1 MSCNANRVRD
11 LLKPDE
17 HKCCSCSKGPRGP
30 QGPKGPNGDNG
41 QQGKTGD
48 DGVPGENGQD
58 GQFRYPSPALLDF
71 ADYSTSFAMDS
82 DFSIPIEQGDAIPF
96 FDGDAL
102 LFSGRITKQSPF
114 QFALVPAVY
123 RITFRV
129 PTMGPGA
136 LEIRCTSGLPSV
148 CAFNGQSV
156 VPGSQT
162 GSNQACEIAN
172 TVLFS
177 PKSLT
182 VISIVNPGRKFQ
194 IPTKSGST
202 PLTYSLVIECIQ
214 DLPTNGLN

>member
-1 MSCNANRVRD
+1 MSCHANRVRD

-30 QGPKGPNGDNG
+30 QGLKGPKGNEG
-41 QQGKTGD
+41 QPGEDGLEGPRGNSGRPGD
-48 DGVPGENGQD
+48 DSIPG
-58 GQFRYPSPALLDF
+58 LLAFGDF
-71 ADYSTSFAMDS
+71 YTDLPNDS
-82 DFSIPIEQGDAIPF
+82 FSIPINQYDTIPF
-96 FDGDAL
+96 DETNF
-102 LFSGRITKQSPF
+102 LFVGIGTTYITRLGSGNF
-114 QFALVPAVY
+114 ELWPAVY

-136 LEIRCTSGLPSV
+136 LEIE
-148 CAFNGQSV
+148 N
-156 VPGSQT
+156 VPGSLT

-177 PKSLT
+177 PTSLT
-182 VISIVNPGRKFQ
+182 SISIFNPGPAFR

-214 DLPTNGLN
+214 NLPTNVAS